1 MGTIENRA
9 LRNRWYKMKARDPA
23 PEWCDPSAFEK
34 WAIENGWKHGDRFC
48 KLAYNAPIGPDN
60 CRIIPQDVKEEDETA
75 KAIKRWNRTVNIWRK
90 HFGLPLFDE

>member
-9 LRNRWYKMKARDPA
+9 V
-23 PEWCDPSAFEK
+23 
-34 WAIENGWKHGDRFC
+34 ENGWKHGDRFC
-48 KLAYNAPIGPDN
+48 KLAYNEPIGPDN